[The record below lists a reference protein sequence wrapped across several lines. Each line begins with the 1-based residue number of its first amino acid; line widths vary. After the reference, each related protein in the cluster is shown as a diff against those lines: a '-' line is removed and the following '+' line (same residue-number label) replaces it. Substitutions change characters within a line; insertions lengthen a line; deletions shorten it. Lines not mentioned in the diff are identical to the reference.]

1 MKIEKLNAQDI
12 DKLIDVLENAN
23 ETELRDYFRKVYD
36 ATLVD
41 GSKRITV
48 EP

>member
-1 MKIEKLNAQDI
+1 MKFEPLSNADI
-12 DKLIDVLENAN
+12 DRLIDILENAN

-36 ATLVD
+36 ATLVE
-41 GSKRITV
+41 GNKRITV

>member
-1 MKIEKLNAQDI
+1 MKIEKLNSADI
-12 DKLIDVLENAN
+12 DRLLDILENAN

-41 GSKRITV
+41 GPKRITV